1 MLRTS
6 WTHKDHTQK
15 KICPRTKKGTVKFK
29 LPQISIGTQKHKRE
43 QIKSIGYTLEEMLRT
58 SWTHKDHTQ
67 KKICPRTKK
76 GTVKFKLP
84 QISIGTQKT
93 QQGANQKHWTHSG
106 GDVQNILGP

>member
-1 MLRTS
+1 MEEMFRTS

-15 KICPRTKKGTVKFK
+15 KYAPVPKKVPSNLSCRRFQLEHK
-29 LPQISIGTQKHKRE
+29 KHNRE
-43 QIKSIGYTLEEMLRT
+43 QIKSIGHTLEEMLRT

-84 QISIGTQKT
+84 QISIETQKS
-93 QQGANQKHWTHSG
+93 QKGANLK
-106 GDVQNILGP
+106 N